1 MSFTVVGT
9 EPDAMNTCSVTG
21 GDYVWGWN
29 DLELKAHLWLPAC
42 LLGLQG
48 SLAAALKWNPSV

>member
-21 GDYVWGWN
+21 GVDVWGWN
-29 DLELKAHLWLPAC
+29 DLELKARQSAFVAASLSPWALRLP
-42 LLGLQG
+42 L
-48 SLAAALKWNPSV
+48 